1 MTFTRKIYAYL
12 GFCPSQESAKQFK
25 TKNNESTTLADK
37 RKPREMM
44 TYIGVF
50 LSFFGIIPYYFEDT
64 SINGITD
71 TIILH
76 GRIGLASFILGV
88 ILIIFG
94 AIIPRITN
102 KIKSLGA

>member
-1 MTFTRKIYAYL
+1 MTFTSKIYAYL
-12 GFCPSQESAKQFK
+12 GFCPSQESAKHFK

-50 LSFFGIIPYYFEDT
+50 LSFLGIIPYYFEDT
-64 SINGITD
+64 SITGITD

-88 ILIIFG
+88 ILVIFG

>member
-1 MTFTRKIYAYL
+1 MMFMRKVLTYL
-12 GFCPSQESAKQFK
+12 GFCPSQESAKHF
-25 TKNNESTTLADK
+25 TKRSTEPTTLTYK
-37 RKPREMM
+37 WKPREMM
-44 TYIGVF
+44 TYIGV
-50 LSFFGIIPYYFEDT
+50 LLVFFGIIPYYFEDT
-64 SINGITD
+64 SITGITD

>member
-1 MTFTRKIYAYL
+1 MTFTSKIYAYL
-12 GFCPSQESAKQFK
+12 GFCPSQESAKHFK
-25 TKNNESTTLADK
+25 IKNNESTTLTYK
-37 RKPREMM
+37 WKPREMM
-44 TYIGVF
+44 TYIGV
-50 LSFFGIIPYYFEDT
+50 LLIFFGIIPYYFEDT
-64 SINGITD
+64 SITGITD